1 MGHTANSLAVAILLL
16 GGACSADGSREPA
29 VLRAEVP
36 KRPHPPSSA
45 SAPAP
50 AASESPAREQ
60 PQRIEMVVTD
70 RDGKYDDF
78 ARLFPNGVPFEGCLD
93 KSAVGDRGSL
103 FVTIGG
109 EGRPNPEIEHEG
121 LSGPLLR
128 CLMEE
133 IVEAQAQSGTSI
145 EHFIYVSVE

>member
-1 MGHTANSLAVAILLL
+1 MGHTANSIAVAILLL
-16 GGACSADGSREPA
+16 GGACSAGGSGEPA
-29 VLRAEVP
+29 VVRAQP
-36 KRPHPPSSA
+36 KRAHPPASA
-45 SAPAP
+45 SARAS
-50 AASESPAREQ
+50 AASEFPSREQ

-70 RDGKYDDF
+70 RDGRHDDF

-133 IVEAQAQSGTSI
+133 IVDAQAQSGTSI

>member
-1 MGHTANSLAVAILLL
+1 MGHTANSVAVAILLL
-16 GGACSADGSREPA
+16 GAACSADGSGNPS
-29 VLRAEVP
+29 VLGAQPP
-36 KRPHPPSSA
+36 KRAHPPSPPSV
-45 SAPAP
+45 PAP
-50 AASESPAREQ
+50 SASESPSRGQ

-70 RDGKYDDF
+70 RDGKHDDF
-78 ARLFPNGVPFEGCLD
+78 ARLFPAGVPFEGCID

-109 EGRPNPEIEHEG
+109 EERPNPEIEHEG
-121 LSGPLLR
+121 LSQPLLR

-145 EHFIYVSVE
+145 ERFIYVSVE